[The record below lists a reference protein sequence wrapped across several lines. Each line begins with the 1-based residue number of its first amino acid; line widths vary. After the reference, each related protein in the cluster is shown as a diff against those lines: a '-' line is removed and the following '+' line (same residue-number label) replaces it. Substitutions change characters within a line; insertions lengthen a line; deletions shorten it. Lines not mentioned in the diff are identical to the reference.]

1 MTAVSADLLAGFG
14 DLRVLVIGEAMLD
27 SYLHGAAERLSRE
40 APVPIVALERRD
52 DAPGGAANAAVNVST
67 LGASARLLSVVGR
80 DGEEERLRDARA
92 ERGGDKAGLIPVVDR
107 GTLAKQRVIAGEQIL
122 VRFDSGS
129 VEPI

>member
-1 MTAVSADLLAGFG
+1 MSAVSADLLAGFG
-14 DLRVLVIGEAMLD
+14 DLRVLVVGEAMLD

-80 DGEEERLRDARA
+80 DGEEERLRDALA
-92 ERGGDKAGLIPVVDR
+92 ERGVDDAGLIP
-107 GTLAKQRVIAGEQIL
+107 
-122 VRFDSGS
+122 
-129 VEPI
+129 